1 MHKRFPAPITFL
13 FVCFFLLT
21 GARGAEAKSVSWTSS
36 IMPNLAYYWNH
47 GTGGSWS
54 GEGVTPE
61 TAGCAGGT
69 LSCGWATALQGA
81 SAAIIYKAR
90 IIDVATSTEIFEG
103 SVIPVG
109 TQIRFEQIVPQDED
123 ISWFGTGFTSDSP
136 YGHWVNNAGPR
147 RDIGCSWEESSF
159 FDTSAEGYSSYAYA
173 FHLLN
178 INPPVVTYSHIGTTL
193 SCDASGQNC
202 TVMSS
207 GPIMAQVNIE
217 STYGK
222 FYHRYRWYEDG
233 VDITGC
239 TGNNVPLRVAPG
251 SWDEYRVCEGF
262 NCVSGPDYI
271 LPIPSQTITFNL
283 TAVGGNAAPAAP
295 VITPQPFTGPTSIA
309 HTFSAQASD
318 PEGDQI
324 RYAFDWDNNGSVD
337 AYIPPIGY
345 VASNTLQST
354 QNPISGQWTLPGT
367 ASFKVRTEDN
377 QGGISPWTG
386 ATATLFPVVNGLCGP
401 ASGIATSTSPTIGL
415 CTSGTATAVS
425 GSGPFT
431 WGCLGSQGGTD
442 DLSCSAPYVA
452 PPTLKIC
459 ENACDSTLDRTGQTF
474 AMNQSSTKTLKACFN
489 AAVSC
494 ANPTGDVTAT
504 ATWTEANIP
513 QNVITLSNGTLTS
526 ALATGQENFQVSYG
540 GSTKTAT
547 IQVACVPLTCLAAK
561 AQTDAYCSDT
571 IQDTGVSN
579 GCGSTLVCPGTRFCD
594 TNYREV
600 AP

>member
-13 FVCFFLLT
+13 FVCFFLL
-21 GARGAEAKSVSWTSS
+21 GCAKGVEAKSISTSV
-36 IMPNLAYYWNH
+36 NYAHDLYYQ
-47 GTGGSWS
+47 
-54 GEGVTPE
+54 
-61 TAGCAGGT
+61 
-69 LSCGWATALQGA
+69 ATASIWADMYFPGLDGPTDISVLYHGNVYDDTTGLLVA
-81 SAAIIYKAR
+81 DGSA
-90 IIDVATSTEIFEG
+90 VS
-103 SVIPVG
+103 VG
-109 TQIRFEQIVPQDED
+109 TRLRFEQTLGSISYVTTGTTWDTPFGRWFPQA
-123 ISWFGTGFTSDSP
+123 GFPDGPAVVLSGAGFPARYAQCRSE
-136 YGHWVNNAGPR
+136 YYVNNGSAPYFASLR
-147 RDIGCSWEESSF
+147 IYTPFSVNPSTMTVFRDAASQEK
-159 FDTSAEGYSSYAYA
+159 
-173 FHLLN
+173 
-178 INPPVVTYSHIGTTL
+178 L
-193 SCDASGQNC
+193 SCVGNIC
-202 TVMSS
+202 TVLSPGVIS
-207 GPIMAQVNIE
+207 TNFNFS

-222 FYHRYRWYEDG
+222 FYYEYNNFPG
-233 VDITGC
+233 FPGC
-239 TGNNVPLRVAPG
+239 HTSWGLRAMHTIRG
-251 SWDEYRVCEGF
+251 IEA
-262 NCVSGPDYI
+262 I
-271 LPIPSQTITFNL
+271 IPFPQRTITFNL

-367 ASFKVRTEDN
+367 ASFQARTEDN

>member
-13 FVCFFLLT
+13 FVCFFLL
-21 GARGAEAKSVSWTSS
+21 GCAKGVEAKSISASVHDARD
-36 IMPNLAYYWNH
+36 LYYES
-47 GTGGSWS
+47 TAEMWS
-54 GEGVTPE
+54 GLYV
-61 TAGCAGGT
+61 
-69 LSCGWATALQGA
+69 QGLDGPTDISVLYHGNVYDDTTGLLVA
-81 SAAIIYKAR
+81 DGSA
-90 IIDVATSTEIFEG
+90 VS
-103 SVIPVG
+103 VG
-109 TQIRFEQIVPQDED
+109 TRLRFEQTLGS
-123 ISWFGTGFTSDSP
+123 ISYVTTGTAWDTPFGRWSPGAGFPDGPAFVVYVDRYATRHAQCSGE
-136 YGHWVNNAGPR
+136 YYVNNGSGIYASTRVYIPFSVNPSTMTVF
-147 RDIGCSWEESSF
+147 RDAESR
-159 FDTSAEGYSSYAYA
+159 EK
-173 FHLLN
+173 
-178 INPPVVTYSHIGTTL
+178 L
-193 SCDASGQNC
+193 SCVGNVC
-202 TVMSS
+202 TVLSPGAIS
-207 GPIMAQVNIE
+207 TNFNFS

-222 FYHRYRWYEDG
+222 FYYEYDNLPGFPGCHTSWGLGAMRW
-233 VDITGC
+233 
-239 TGNNVPLRVAPG
+239 NLRLSGRPPVGSGGTVA
-251 SWDEYRVCEGF
+251 V
-262 NCVSGPDYI
+262 
-271 LPIPSQTITFNL
+271 IPFPEQTITFNL

-431 WGCLGSQGGTD
+431 WGCLGSQGGTN

-489 AAVSC
+489 TAVSC
-494 ANPTGDVTAT
+494 TDPTGDMTTT

-547 IQVACVPLTCLAAK
+547 VQVACVPLTCLAAK